1 LEKGTNLA
9 PFLNFNSAK
18 YVARALKRNQ
28 FPSASILLYHF
39 LDEKNPKIVFI
50 FSRLLINTK
59 KLKTE
64 VQK

>member
-39 LDEKNPKIVFI
+39 LDEKNPK
-50 FSRLLINTK
+50 
-59 KLKTE
+59 
-64 VQK
+64 